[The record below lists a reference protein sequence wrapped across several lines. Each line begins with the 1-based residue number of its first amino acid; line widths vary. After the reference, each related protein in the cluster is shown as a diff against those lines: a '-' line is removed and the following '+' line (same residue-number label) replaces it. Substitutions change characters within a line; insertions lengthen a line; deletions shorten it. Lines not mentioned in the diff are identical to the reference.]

1 MEPQSEQPPDPKQ
14 KEWSWLDEVSFS
26 TKLVLF
32 VTLAAVLGY
41 AVIVIA
47 ELFI

>member
-1 MEPQSEQPPDPKQ
+1 MEPRSDQEPEPKT

-32 VTLAAVLGY
+32 VTLAAVVGY
-41 AVIVIA
+41 AVLVIA

>member
-1 MEPQSEQPPDPKQ
+1 VDDQDEPPPDQ

-32 VTLAAVLGY
+32 VTLAAVVGY
-41 AVIVIA
+41 AVLVIA
-47 ELFI
+47 EIFI